1 MAKIDHPPLD
11 VEGLVKSYRGRRV
24 VDGVYFH
31 VEPGEIVG
39 LLGPNGAGKTT
50 SFRMTV
56 GVVEPDAGAVR
67 LGGQDCTKLP
77 MYKRA
82 RLGMGYL
89 PQESS
94 VFRQMT
100 VRDNVLAVLEA
111 ISMGRKERLKEA
123 ERLLSELELG
133 HLGDSRSDTLS
144 GGERR
149 RLELAR
155 SLATRP
161 SILLLDEPFAGVDP
175 INVEEIQ
182 ALIQQLRE
190 QGIGILITDH
200 NVRETLQSTDRAY
213 IIHQG
218 QILREGT
225 ADELIADPRVRE
237 VYLGRNFDVP
247 AARAG
252 VGRGGARAHRVGPA
266 VAPDRLGNCPG
277 RSRHRPR
284 GRPSTAESRPRALRG
299 PIRAARSPHPAW
311 APVSCSPNSRPGA
324 PSRPSSARRDRSAG
338 RAPRPQDLRIAP

>member
-1 MAKIDHPPLD
+1 MSKDQPPLD
-11 VEGLVKSYRGRRV
+11 VQGLQKSYRGRRV
-24 VDGVYFH
+24 VDGVGFH

-56 GVVEPDAGAVR
+56 GVVTPDKGTVM
-67 LGGQDCTKLP
+67 LGGKDCTKLP

-100 VRDNVLAVLEA
+100 VKDNVLAVLEA
-111 ISMGRKERLKEA
+111 LSLNRKERHTEA
-123 ERLLSELELG
+123 ERLLDELELG
-133 HLGDSRSDTLS
+133 HLADSGADTLS

-182 ALIQQLRE
+182 GLIQQLKE

-200 NVRETLQSTDRAY
+200 NVRETLDSTDRAY

-237 VYLGRNFDVP
+237 VYLGRNFDAPQVRGVSAQEEELLES
-247 AARAG
+247 AASEG
-252 VGRGGARAHRVGPA
+252 EG
-266 VAPDRLGNCPG
+266 D
-277 RSRHRPR
+277 
-284 GRPSTAESRPRALRG
+284 T
-299 PIRAARSPHPAW
+299 
-311 APVSCSPNSRPGA
+311 
-324 PSRPSSARRDRSAG
+324 D
-338 RAPRPQDLRIAP
+338 

>member
-24 VDGVYFH
+24 VDGVHFH

-94 VFRQMT
+94 VFRQMN

-111 ISMGRKERLKEA
+111 IPMGRKERLEEA
-123 ERLLSELELG
+123 ERLLSELELS

-182 ALIQQLRE
+182 TLIQQLRE

-218 QILREGT
+218 RILRSGLPR
-225 ADELIADPRVRE
+225 ELVADPRVRE

-247 AARAG
+247 AARG
-252 VGRGGARAHRVGPA
+252 V
-266 VAPDRLGNCPG
+266 
-277 RSRHRPR
+277 
-284 GRPSTAESRPRALRG
+284 
-299 PIRAARSPHPAW
+299 
-311 APVSCSPNSRPGA
+311 
-324 PSRPSSARRDRSAG
+324 SAQEERE
-338 RAPRPQDLRIAP
+338 LIE

>member
-1 MAKIDHPPLD
+1 MGGSTILPGIFPGGAQAAVRSVRAPPSARMQLHIDHPPLA
-11 VEGLVKSYRGRRV
+11 VKGLVKAYKGRRV
-24 VDGVYFH
+24 VDGVGFH

-56 GVVEPDAGAVR
+56 GVVDADQGEVI
-67 LGGQDCTKLP
+67 LGGKDVTRFP

-111 ISMGRKERLKEA
+111 MPYGRKERHSEA
-123 ERLLSELELG
+123 DRLLGELELA
-133 HLGDSRSDTLS
+133 HLVASRADTLS

-161 SILLLDEPFAGVDP
+161 AILLLDEPFAGVDP

-182 ALIQQLRE
+182 VLIRRLRE
-190 QGIGILITDH
+190 QEIGILITDH
-200 NVRETLQSTDRAY
+200 NVRETLQSVDRAY
-213 IIHQG
+213 IIHRG

-225 ADELIADPRVRE
+225 AHELVNDAEVRE
-237 VYLGRNFDVP
+237 VYLGRNFD
-247 AARAG
+247 
-252 VGRGGARAHRVGPA
+252 
-266 VAPDRLGNCPG
+266 AP
-277 RSRHRPR
+277 
-284 GRPSTAESRPRALRG
+284 LRG
-299 PIRAARSPHPAW
+299 VSAAEEREL
-311 APVSCSPNSRPGA
+311 VE
-324 PSRPSSARRDRSAG
+324 
-338 RAPRPQDLRIAP
+338 